1 MIYLSILTM
10 IIGGVLVF
18 IGAATRKG
26 SEMLIKFNKEKIAD
40 LDTAQRYVGR
50 NILVLGFIGLIAGS
64 ATLAQGEDNILLFLA
79 YLVFI
84 FAFIALLKVGL
95 KTFETKN

>member
-1 MIYLSILTM
+1 MIILSILTM
-10 IIGGVLVF
+10 IIGGILVF
-18 IGAATRKG
+18 IGAETRRG

-40 LDTAQRYVGR
+40 LDSAQRYMGR

-64 ATLAQGEDNILLFLA
+64 ATLFQGEDNILLFLA

-95 KTFETKN
+95 KTFETGK